1 MAIFLHNNV
10 IKSLFESSI
19 KQFPRFSSLF
29 TPDYLSLLKPKI
41 PLYGMVNVQIKGYN
55 FPTLEN
61 FQRLIHQHAVQLDI
75 DIERSFAMPSKSL
88 KIQRLKDIN
97 TGLQIDYQ
105 LEVYE
110 RNVVV
115 RDVSSI
121 RLPMF
126 IRLLESTL
134 PEGVTL
140 KVQPWDL
147 AFENKRYIPDKE
159 LIEAKTEL
167 ENMRKK

>member
-1 MAIFLHNNV
+1 
-10 IKSLFESSI
+10 
-19 KQFPRFSSLF
+19 
-29 TPDYLSLLKPKI
+29 
-41 PLYGMVNVQIKGYN
+41 
-55 FPTLEN
+55 
-61 FQRLIHQHAVQLDI
+61 
-75 DIERSFAMPSKSL
+75 MPSKSL

-115 RDVSSI
+115 SDVSSI

-126 IRLLESTL
+126 IRLIESTL
-134 PEGVTL
+134 PEGVML
-140 KVQPWDL
+140 KVQPWDS

>member
-10 IKSLFESSI
+10 IKSLFKSPI
-19 KQFPRFSSLF
+19 KYFLRFSSLF

-55 FPTLEN
+55 YPTLEN

-75 DIERSFAMPSKSL
+75 DIENSFATPSKSL
-88 KIQRLKDIN
+88 KIQRLKDVN

-110 RNVVV
+110 RNVLVS
-115 RDVSSI
+115 DVSSI

-140 KVQPWDL
+140 KVQPWDSTI
-147 AFENKRYIPDKE
+147 ENKRYIPDKE